1 VAVLFRTNTIFMLSV
16 TMLVLFMAYV
26 LQVRHGP
33 YMSMSEYDDV
43 SKAHKGQVDELYAT
57 LPKRAVYEMTST
69 RRKLI
74 KFGEKMSSIEAQNLR
89 MLGHHAFFNDYNT
102 VESVLL
108 CSAVVVALS
117 GIMFDSGQLSR
128 GLKEFV
134 TIVVILIVV
143 ATIVYFAWVLIT
155 EVWIAFF
162 PGTPI
167 LWCYDPWSKE
177 EAATEDMELHD
188 AFEVSAGGKHATT
201 GGGDDGAAQKQFQLE
216 NAVLAETVAMQQN
229 EIAQLKKAN
238 KALELA
244 KLNVSKKQVKQKRE
258 FRQTNEDLTLEA
270 DDMTPL

>member
-1 VAVLFRTNTIFMLSV
+1 V
-16 TMLVLFMAYV
+16 
-26 LQVRHGP
+26 
-33 YMSMSEYDDV
+33 E
-43 SKAHKGQVDELYAT
+43 ELYAT
-57 LPKRAVYEMTST
+57 LPKRAQQQSASS
-69 RRKLI
+69 RRKQI
-74 KFGEKMSSIEAQNLR
+74 KFGEKMSSVEAQNLR

-102 VESVLL
+102 VEAVLL

-117 GIMFDSGQLSR
+117 GIMFESGQLSR

-143 ATIVYFAWVLIT
+143 LTISYFAWVLTT

-177 EAATEDMELHD
+177 DPAVEDMELQD

-201 GGGDDGAAQKQFQLE
+201 GGDDMGAAQKQYQLE

-244 KLNVSKKQVKQKRE
+244 KMNAPKKQMKQKRE
-258 FRQTNEDLTLEA
+258 FKTSQHDLTLEA
-270 DDMTPL
+270 DDSTTPL